1 MGPALSVIPIVGA
14 VVSTFAALVAIFS
27 PSKENETMSKIN
39 THIEDL
45 KKREKAEK
53 EGRKTAEEKLEK
65 LNERL
70 KEEGIQP
77 MKWPTEYE
85 LRSTREKLQYQE
97 GYLHFAVAGVGG
109 SGKSS
114 LVNAFRGLHNCD
126 SHNSDHRLVAPT
138 GSVETTSEIGRYPD
152 LDRHAPRKWIVWY
165 DIPGAGTLKI
175 PEPQYFIDQG
185 LFIFDFIVLV
195 VDIRFTNI
203 DIAILK
209 NSQRFG
215 IPTFIVRS
223 KANQHI
229 GNIMG
234 DTGYDVA
241 HARDKFVADTQKNVE
256 KNLREAGLSSQR
268 IYIVSKD
275 VLCTLMRH
283 RSSSTQ
289 HEIEGENKPPEGL
302 IDETQLILDMVSA
315 AYERRYRSLVR
326 GSNTSSKALIPSPT

>member
-14 VVSTFAALVAIFS
+14 VVSTIAALVAIFS
-27 PSKENETMSKIN
+27 PSKENETMSEIS

-70 KEEGIQP
+70 KEGGIQP

-85 LRSTREKLQYQE
+85 LRSIREKLQYQE
-97 GYLHFAVAGVGG
+97 GYLHFAVVGVGG

-114 LVNAFRGLHNCD
+114 LVNAFRGLRNCD
-126 SHNSDHRLVAPT
+126 FHSRVAPT
-138 GSVETTSEIGRYPD
+138 DCVETTSETGRYPD

-229 GNIMG
+229 GNIMS

-241 HARDKFVADTQKNVE
+241 HARDKFVADTQKNIE

-275 VLCTLMRH
+275 VLCTLMQR

-289 HEIEGENKPPEGL
+289 HEVEGEDKPPEGL
-302 IDETQLILDMVSA
+302 IDETELILDMVSA
-315 AYERRYRSLVR
+315 AYERRYRSLIR
-326 GSNTSSKALIPSPT
+326 GSNTSSKALIPSLT